1 MSDESPLIPE
11 QVIAEIVSQGL
22 LRREEVCARLG
33 IGDDMLEVCLR
44 WEIIQLPEPDP
55 QGTILFPH
63 DAFDRL
69 QRGLRLHH
77 DLGINWQG
85 VTVALELLERIDEL
99 EQQVHRL
106 SNQHAEDPDLPK

>member
-1 MSDESPLIPE
+1 MNDETQPTPE
-11 QVIAEIVSQGL
+11 QVTAEIITQSLMG
-22 LRREEVCARLG
+22 REEVCARLG

-44 WEIIQLPEPDP
+44 WEIIQLPEPDS
-55 QGTILFPH
+55 QGTILFPL

-85 VTVALELLERIDEL
+85 VSVALGLLERIEEL
-99 EQQVHRL
+99 EQQIHNFSDR
-106 SNQHAEDPDLPK
+106 